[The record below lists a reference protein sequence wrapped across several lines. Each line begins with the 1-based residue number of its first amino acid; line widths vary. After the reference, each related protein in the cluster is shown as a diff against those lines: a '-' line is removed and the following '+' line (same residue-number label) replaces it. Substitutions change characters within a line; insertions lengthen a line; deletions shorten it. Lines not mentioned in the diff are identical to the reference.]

1 MDPRLKFD
9 ALDEWLQ
16 VIYNEDQIKIEEI
29 KNHHPRQTSH
39 LFIKAI

>member
-9 ALDEWLQ
+9 ALDKWLS

-29 KNHHPRQTSH
+29 KNEVNFVIIY
-39 LFIKAI
+39 FI